1 MAEISADDVRLLWS
15 ATSAYEETTR
25 TAAIARE
32 NLDSTLLDVARRSK
46 VGLSDLSAV
55 TGLHPNTVRAG
66 IQRAAGESAIDFE
79 QPELDLTGLTPP
91 SDGLSDEL
99 RALQARR
106 IAGNPTSAAAAVT
119 HRVEATPS
127 SGPVAV
133 ETLDVALDL
142 EAGR

>member
-1 MAEISADDVRLLWS
+1 VAEISADDVRLLWL
-15 ATSAYEETTR
+15 ATSTYEETTR

-32 NLDSTLLDVARRSK
+32 NLDSTLLEVARRSK
-46 VGLSDLSAV
+46 VGLSELSAV

-91 SDGLSDEL
+91 DGLSDEL

-106 IAGNPTSAAAAVT
+106 VTGSPMPAAAAVGQ
-119 HRVEATPS
+119 RVEATPARA
-127 SGPVAV
+127 AV
-133 ETLDVALDL
+133 DPTLDVTLDL
-142 EAGR
+142 EVGR